1 MYRDIKITKRE
12 IIASISIIAIMLIIG
27 VMISQRI
34 TQNHV
39 DKMSEYNKALHI
51 NKQDVFEYAMNTN
64 IGNSLVYGDIKSI
77 DTVSYS
83 SEVDGEYSFIEK
95 VKERYTMHTRTVT
108 KTRTVNGKVQTYTDT
123 ETYWTWD
130 EIGREE
136 KKCSGFILLGNE
148 FGYSQILNP
157 ESFRQ
162 HIDTKKE
169 SSNIRYVYNGSP
181 TEFKGT
187 VYCNLKKGSLSKI
200 GFYNKMNIEQV
211 LKELDK
217 DTWNIVFWIMW
228 ILLTIAIV
236 IGFYYLENRWLD

>member
-27 VMISQRI
+27 VAISQKI
-34 TQNHV
+34 TQVHV
-39 DKMSEYNKALHI
+39 DEMSEYNKALHI
-51 NKQDVFEYAMNTN
+51 NTQNVFEHAMNTN
-64 IGNSLVYGDIKSI
+64 IGNSLVCGDIKAK

-83 SEVDGEYSFIEK
+83 DVEGEYSFIER
-95 VKERYTMHTRTVT
+95 VKERYTMHIRTVT
-108 KTRTVNGKVQTYTDT
+108 KTRTVNGKTQTYTDT

-130 EIGREE
+130 EIGRDE
-136 KKCSGFILLGNE
+136 KKCSGFFLLGNE

-157 ESFRQ
+157 KSFSY

-169 SSNIRYVYNGSP
+169 SSDIRYVYNGSP

-200 GFYNKMNIEQV
+200 SYYNNMNIEQV
-211 LKELDK
+211 LDELDK
-217 DTWNIVFWIMW
+217 DTWNIVFWIIW
-228 ILLTIAIV
+228 ILLIV
-236 IGFYYLENRWLD
+236 IAVIRFYYLENRWLN